1 MGESAVPGD
10 PASAVEDHAGG
21 RRGGTEELRE
31 LPARFSV
38 ELQELLL
45 LLREAVSRALVQG
58 LLEASVAH
66 LPHFAGDPGVPDG
79 DDAHARIG
87 EGVDDEEVRVVPGDL
102 AAIRLAHVREG
113 HGGVMRVQVLDL
125 VFAHVE
131 GGGEERDQGRLVER
145 AVELE
150 VRLPTGT
157 DAGGE
162 VVTGHARSDDAYA
175 RPRSEPVLDP
185 QSAREGDA
193 LDIVLAACGDAQRV
207 SARGERGDVE

>member
-1 MGESAVPGD
+1 ACGA
-10 PASAVEDHAGG
+10 
-21 RRGGTEELRE
+21 
-31 LPARFSV
+31 
-38 ELQELLL
+38 
-45 LLREAVSRALVQG
+45 
-58 LLEASVAH
+58 
-66 LPHFAGDPGVPDG
+66 
-79 DDAHARIG
+79 
-87 EGVDDEEVRVVPGDL
+87 VRVGPGDL

-131 GGGEERDQGRLVER
+131 GGGEERDEGRLVVR

-162 VVTGHARSDDAYA
+162 VVTGHARSDDADA
-175 RPRSEPVLDP
+175 RRRSEAVLDP
-185 QSAREGDA
+185 QRAREGDA

-207 SARGERGDVE
+207 AARGERGDVEARMAPGGKGGLALVPPGLSRLPAGVGTVVVRQRGGADPGRRVV